1 MILALIGVALMVG
14 CAGSTPTAPSG
25 GQRAGGGSASGAS
38 AAGVQTTPTA
48 PPAPTKFIMGLASL
62 SPQNA
67 NIQTMHD
74 QGIFLRHGLESELQY
89 TGGGANSI
97 APLVSGQIPVM
108 IGGIPAFVIAQLGG
122 ADLAVIAVQNNRFDY
137 FFVATPEIRRPEDLR
152 GKTVAGTRRGA
163 LADTALDFL
172 LRYWGLEPLRDVY
185 VAEVNGGEPVRAA
198 ALVNGAAIG
207 TVMVA
212 PLAAEFQP
220 PNYNVLAN
228 MSELDIAF
236 ASNGLAAPRD
246 RLARDPSFYDRLMRA
261 YIEGN
266 QFFRTHPEEGAR
278 GVMNLLKRDDLEYGL
293 AAWNYYAK
301 QIPDVPT
308 TTPAAMQAVLDTL
321 DESPQ
326 ARSTRPED
334 LLDLRIVEQI
344 AASGY
349 VEQVVRQ

>member
-1 MILALIGVALMVG
+1 
-14 CAGSTPTAPSG
+14 
-25 GQRAGGGSASGAS
+25 
-38 AAGVQTTPTA
+38 
-48 PPAPTKFIMGLASL
+48 
-62 SPQNA
+62 
-67 NIQTMHD
+67 
-74 QGIFLRHGLESELQY
+74 
-89 TGGGANSI
+89 
-97 APLVSGQIPVM
+97 M

-122 ADLAVIAVQNNRFDY
+122 AELAVIAVQNNRFDY
-137 FFVATPEIRRPEDLR
+137 FFVATPEIRGPEDLR

-185 VAEVNGGEPVRAA
+185 IAEANGGESVRAA

-278 GVMNLLKRDDLEYGL
+278 GVM
-293 AAWNYYAK
+293 ACSSAMIWSTAW
-301 QIPDVPT
+301 PPGT
-308 TTPAAMQAVLDTL
+308 TTRSR
-321 DESPQ
+321 SPMSLPPRQ
-326 ARSTRPED
+326 RRCKRSSTRSTRIPRRAPLAPRTCSTCD
-334 LLDLRIVEQI
+334 RGADRGQRLRRAGRAPVAPATPTIGPRRR
-344 AASGY
+344 SF
-349 VEQVVRQ
+349 R